1 MRKALALTNITLAVA
16 LAGVLWSAPAW
27 AGEGPPPGG
36 GCEGNPDGCSG
47 GGPPTPPPLPDYPA
61 PYNTTG
67 TYWVNLN
74 GFQPDEGHINN
85 GRNQVVYDAATR
97 TYGTSAS
104 GTTLTTTL
112 SPLATA
118 TADTHSQGLGEGIE
132 GAIAL
137 GYTVIIHAAD
147 LAAADALRSQ
157 LGGNATFA
165 TVRGNYTTSQSGAGL
180 STVHAYTSGGPGAL
194 AHTFASGCDGGGL
207 ACGSGG
213 FSLGLGFQSA
223 TDFAG
228 GSALDFIGYISLE
241 ADAFAGRTHYTD
253 RFGTRAGTAFAFI
266 DPLVTLDPALGS
278 QYSLTVGGG
287 GVANATPG
295 VPEPATWALMLG
307 GFGLAGS
314 ALRRRRMVTVCA

>member
-1 MRKALALTNITLAVA
+1 MRKVLALTNITLAVA
-16 LAGVLWSAPAW
+16 LAGVFWSAPAS
-27 AGEGPPPGG
+27 ASISPPGG
-36 GCEGNPDGCSG
+36 GCEGNPNGCG
-47 GGPPTPPPLPDYPA
+47 GGPPSPPPKPNFPA

-67 TYWVNLN
+67 TYWVSLN

-85 GRNQVVYDAATR
+85 GQVQVVFDAATR
-97 TYGTSAS
+97 TYGNGAT

-112 SPLATA
+112 APLATA
-118 TADTHSQGLGEGIE
+118 TANSHSHGLGEGVE

-137 GYTVIIHAAD
+137 GYIVIIHAAD

-165 TVRGNYTTSQSGAGL
+165 TVRGNYTTSQSGAAL
-180 STVHAYTSGGPGAL
+180 AIVHARTSAGVGNYDN
-194 AHTFASGCDGGGL
+194 TFSSGCDEIGL
-207 ACGSGG
+207 TCGSGS
-213 FSLGLGFQSA
+213 FSLGIGVRSA

-266 DPLVTLDPALGS
+266 DPLVTLDPELGS